1 MALYQ
6 DIASYHPFNEQE
18 AADRHVMLRALKT
31 NRFCFDR
38 KSQAHFTCSA
48 WVVNPEKTQT
58 IMVFHNIYNSWSWI
72 GGHADGCSD
81 LAAVALRELREETG
95 VEHARIVSPWEC
107 VDRPSRRPNADKKAK
122 ASANEISNEMASANG
137 ISNETASANKIPN
150 EVVNAS
156 APSPTSPL
164 FSLEVLTVDGHEKNN
179 RYISSHLHL
188 NVTYLVEV
196 DPSEALR
203 VKPDENSGVKWVS
216 LDQVLN
222 MSDEPWIRERIYAKL
237 LAKLNL
243 LKHLR

>member
-107 VDRPSRRPNADKKAK
+107 VDRPSRRPNVDKKAK
-122 ASANEISNEMASANG
+122 ASINEISNEMASAK
-137 ISNETASANKIPN
+137 EIPN

>member
-107 VDRPSRRPNADKKAK
+107 VDSPSRRPNADKKAK
-122 ASANEISNEMASANG
+122 ASTNEISNEMV
-137 ISNETASANKIPN
+137 SANKIPN

-196 DPSEALR
+196 NPSEALR
-203 VKPDENSGVKWVS
+203 IKPDENSGVKWVS

-243 LKHLR
+243 LKQLR

>member
-122 ASANEISNEMASANG
+122 ASTNE

-179 RYISSHLHL
+179 CYISSHLHL

-203 VKPDENSGVKWVS
+203 IKPDENSGVKWVS

-237 LAKLNL
+237 LVKLNL
-243 LKHLR
+243 LKQLR

>member
-107 VDRPSRRPNADKKAK
+107 VDSPSRRPNADKKAK
-122 ASANEISNEMASANG
+122 ASTNEISNEMVSANG

>member
-18 AADRHVMLRALKT
+18 AADRHVMLRALKS

-81 LAAVALRELREETG
+81 LAAIALRERREETG

-107 VDRPSRRPNADKKAK
+107 VDRSSRRLNADQKAK
-122 ASANEISNEMASANG
+122 
-137 ISNETASANKIPN
+137 ASANKIPN
-150 EVVNAS
+150 EVVNAT

-203 VKPDENSGVKWVS
+203 IKPDENSGVKWVS

-222 MSDEPWIRERIYAKL
+222 MSDEPWIREHIYAKL

-243 LKHLR
+243 LKQLV

>member
-72 GGHADGCSD
+72 GGHSDGCSD

-122 ASANEISNEMASANG
+122 ASTNE

-203 VKPDENSGVKWVS
+203 IKPDENSGVKWVS

-243 LKHLR
+243 LKQLR

>member
-18 AADRHVMLRALKT
+18 AADRHLMLRALKT

-122 ASANEISNEMASANG
+122 ASTNEISNEMVSANGISNEMASAK
-137 ISNETASANKIPN
+137 EIPN

-203 VKPDENSGVKWVS
+203 IKPDENSGVKWVS

>member
-18 AADRHVMLRALKT
+18 AADRHLMLRALKT

-122 ASANEISNEMASANG
+122 ASTNEISNEMASAK
-137 ISNETASANKIPN
+137 EIPN

>member
-81 LAAVALRELREETG
+81 LPAVALRELREETG

-122 ASANEISNEMASANG
+122 ASTNEISNEMVSANG

-243 LKHLR
+243 LKQLR

>member
-122 ASANEISNEMASANG
+122 ASTNEISNEMV
-137 ISNETASANKIPN
+137 SANKIPN

-203 VKPDENSGVKWVS
+203 IKPDENSGVKWVS

-243 LKHLR
+243 PKQLR

>member
-122 ASANEISNEMASANG
+122 ASTNEISNEMASAK
-137 ISNETASANKIPN
+137 EIPN

>member
-1 MALYQ
+1 MALYP

-18 AADRHVMLRALKT
+18 AADRHVMLRALKS

-81 LAAVALRELREETG
+81 LAAIALRELREETG

-122 ASANEISNEMASANG
+122 ASTNEISNEMVSANG

-216 LDQVLN
+216 LDQALN

>member
-18 AADRHVMLRALKT
+18 AADRHVMLRVLKT

-107 VDRPSRRPNADKKAK
+107 VDSPSRRPNADKKAK
-122 ASANEISNEMASANG
+122 ASTNEISNEMVSANG

-203 VKPDENSGVKWVS
+203 IKPDENSGVKWVS

-243 LKHLR
+243 LKQLR

>member
-122 ASANEISNEMASANG
+122 ASTNEISNEMVSANGISNEMASAK
-137 ISNETASANKIPN
+137 EIPN

>member
-38 KSQAHFTCSA
+38 KSQSHFTCSA

-107 VDRPSRRPNADKKAK
+107 VGRSSRRLNGGQKTK
-122 ASANEISNEMASANG
+122 ASVTKISNETVSANALPNG
-137 ISNETASANKIPN
+137 TASANKIPN
-150 EVVNAS
+150 EVVNAT
-156 APSPTSPL
+156 APSPASPL

-203 VKPDENSGVKWVS
+203 IKPDENSGVKWVS

-243 LKHLR
+243 LKQLV

>member
-72 GGHADGCSD
+72 GGHA
-81 LAAVALRELREETG
+81 
-95 VEHARIVSPWEC
+95 RIVSPWEC

-122 ASANEISNEMASANG
+122 ASTNEISNEMVSANG

-243 LKHLR
+243 LKQLR

>member
-122 ASANEISNEMASANG
+122 ASTNEISNEMVSANG

-203 VKPDENSGVKWVS
+203 IKPDENSGVKWVS

-243 LKHLR
+243 PKQLR

>member
-107 VDRPSRRPNADKKAK
+107 VDRSSRRLNAVQKAK
-122 ASANEISNEMASANG
+122 VSANG
-137 ISNETASANKIPN
+137 ISNETASAKEIPN

-164 FSLEVLTVDGHEKNN
+164 FSLEVLTVDGHEKNS

-196 DPSEALR
+196 DPSETLSI
-203 VKPDENSGVKWVS
+203 KPDENSGVKWVS

-222 MSDEPWIRERIYAKL
+222 MSDEPWIRERIYTKL

-243 LKHLR
+243 LKQLM

>member
-107 VDRPSRRPNADKKAK
+107 VGRSSRRLNGGQKTK
-122 ASANEISNEMASANG
+122 ASVTK
-137 ISNETASANKIPN
+137 ISNETVSANALPNGTTSANKIPN
-150 EVVNAS
+150 EVVNAT
-156 APSPTSPL
+156 APSPASPL

-203 VKPDENSGVKWVS
+203 IKPDENSGVKWVS

-243 LKHLR
+243 LKQLV

>member
-122 ASANEISNEMASANG
+122 ASTNEIP
-137 ISNETASANKIPN
+137 NETASANKIPN

-203 VKPDENSGVKWVS
+203 IKPDENSGVKWVS

-243 LKHLR
+243 LKQLR

>member
-48 WVVNPEKTQT
+48 WVVNPEITQT

-122 ASANEISNEMASANG
+122 ASANEISNEMASAK
-137 ISNETASANKIPN
+137 EIPN
-150 EVVNAS
+150 EVVNVS

-243 LKHLR
+243 LKQLR

>member
-122 ASANEISNEMASANG
+122 ASTNEISNEMASAK
-137 ISNETASANKIPN
+137 EIPN

-243 LKHLR
+243 LKQLK

>member
-122 ASANEISNEMASANG
+122 ASTNEISNETASANK
-137 ISNETASANKIPN
+137 IPNETASANKIPN

-203 VKPDENSGVKWVS
+203 IKPDENSGVKWVS

-243 LKHLR
+243 LKQLR

>member
-122 ASANEISNEMASANG
+122 VSTNEISNETASANEISNEMASAK
-137 ISNETASANKIPN
+137 EIPN

>member
-122 ASANEISNEMASANG
+122 ASTNEISNEMVSANG

>member
-122 ASANEISNEMASANG
+122 ASANEISNEMASAK
-137 ISNETASANKIPN
+137 EIPN

-237 LAKLNL
+237 LAKVNL

>member
-18 AADRHVMLRALKT
+18 AADRHVMLRVLKT

-122 ASANEISNEMASANG
+122 ASTNEISNEMVSANE

-196 DPSEALR
+196 DPSEAFR
-203 VKPDENSGVKWVS
+203 IKPDENSGVKWVS

-243 LKHLR
+243 LKQLR